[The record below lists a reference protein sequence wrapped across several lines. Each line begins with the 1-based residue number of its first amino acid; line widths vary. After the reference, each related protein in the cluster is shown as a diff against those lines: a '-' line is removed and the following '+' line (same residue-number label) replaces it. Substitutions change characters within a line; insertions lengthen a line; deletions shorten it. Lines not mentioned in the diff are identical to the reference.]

1 MTDTPRGHTATYVI
15 LDEDDPADR
24 IDIPTRLHLRRA
36 GRDQALI
43 VAKLVEDALA
53 WFRCDPHEL
62 VFDIAR
68 ARGQNTSDGAWFDV
82 EATVTTVHDLEA
94 HAATEVLAG
103 HIYRDA
109 RNQHRPDV
117 VLKLGGEITREQAA
131 EIGRR
136 VFKGGA

>member
-1 MTDTPRGHTATYVI
+1 MTDTRGHTATYVI

-24 IDIPTRLHLRRA
+24 IDIPTRIEIRRA

-43 VAKLVEDALA
+43 AAKLIEDAVA
-53 WFRCDPHEL
+53 WFKCDPHEL
-62 VFDIAR
+62 VFLDIPR
-68 ARGQNTSDGAWFDV
+68 VRLTITSDGPWCDV
-82 EATVTTVHDLEA
+82 EARITTVHDLEA
-94 HAATEVLAG
+94 HAATEALAG
-103 HIYRDA
+103 RIYRDA
-109 RNQHRPDV
+109 RNQYRPDV